1 MDHTQN
7 NKLHLI
13 HNFQKYRIGRVIN
26 RKGIIRIKDIGDTHN
41 NKLNSENSLIL

>member
-26 RKGIIRIKDIGDTHN
+26 KGIIRIKDIGDTHN